1 MNSDS
6 GIQPGGVGIEGRAQ
20 NIAPLQVGGIVAI
33 DAIDAIEDGLLGM
46 WAWWDGRD
54 KKVGR
59 RGCEG

>member
-1 MNSDS
+1 MVFFL
-6 GIQPGGVGIEGRAQ
+6 GAKIRRMVGEGQAQ
-20 NIAPLQVGGIVAI
+20 NGRFVVWRVRIE
-33 DAIDAIEDGLLGM
+33 DIEDGLLGL